1 MDIKQNLNE
10 EDCIQLL
17 NLLIPEGTE
26 ESLNSPDSEI
36 YFSNKNG
43 HIKIKIDI
51 NPSKKEETF
60 NDTETKELVNEFKES
75 LKELDD
81 SVFLEASEKAEKAI
95 NMKRFD
101 ELLNKERYSEAEA
114 TEIESLIDYFSQLIC
129 AILQS
134 RINELFIMSERF

>member
-1 MDIKQNLNE
+1 MDIKQNLTE

-26 ESLNSPDSEI
+26 ESWNSPDSEI
-36 YFSNKNG
+36 YISNKNG
-43 HIKIKIDI
+43 HIKIKIDT
-51 NPSKKEETF
+51 NLSNTGETF
-60 NDTETKELVNEFKES
+60 NDTETRELVNEFKES

-81 SVFLEASEKAEKAI
+81 SVFLEVSEKAEKAI

-114 TEIESLIDYFSQLIC
+114 TEVESLIDYFSQLIC
-129 AILQS
+129 AILHS
-134 RINELFIMSERF
+134 RISDLLIMSERF